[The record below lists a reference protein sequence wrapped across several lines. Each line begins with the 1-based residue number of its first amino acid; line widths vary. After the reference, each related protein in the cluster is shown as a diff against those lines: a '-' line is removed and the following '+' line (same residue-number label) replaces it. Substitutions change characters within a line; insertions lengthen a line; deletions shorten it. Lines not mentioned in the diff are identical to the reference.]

1 MSKKLTML
9 TLQPLLLSTI
19 LLTSCASQKCE
30 PMIEYVTVYPAWP
43 IAGPYVAD
51 ELAKLCQNP
60 QDCRYLEMWLNKLK
74 DLSQILNK
82 KEQK

>member
-1 MSKKLTML
+1 
-9 TLQPLLLSTI
+9 
-19 LLTSCASQKCE
+19 
-30 PMIEYVTVYPAWP
+30 MIEYVTIYPVWP
-43 IAGPYVAD
+43 IAGPHVAD